1 MLGFL
6 ASVGAVLEKFKH
18 APRPVLWGV
27 GVVLALLAL
36 DFFAHEAID
45 VYVKLAT
52 ARATIEQANEQAAKT
67 AAERRS
73 EEAKSHAITQKPVDL
88 TGAIFGPDKK

>member
-27 GVVLALLAL
+27 GVVLGLLAL
-36 DFFAHEAID
+36 DFFAHEAVD
-45 VYVKLAT
+45 VYVKIQT
-52 ARATIEQANEQAAKT
+52 ARPTIERAN
-67 AAERRS
+67 
-73 EEAKSHAITQKPVDL
+73 EEAKRAKEEAAKAKIERDAKGLPAVKFD
-88 TGAIFGPDKK
+88 F

>member
-27 GVVLALLAL
+27 GVVLGLLAL
-36 DFFAHEAID
+36 DFFAHEAVD
-45 VYVKLAT
+45 VYVKIQT
-52 ARATIEQANEQAAKT
+52 ARAQIEQANELARKT
-67 AAERRS
+67 AAEADTAEIERN
-73 EEAKSHAITQKPVDL
+73 AKKQPPVK
-88 TGAIFGPDKK
+88 FNF